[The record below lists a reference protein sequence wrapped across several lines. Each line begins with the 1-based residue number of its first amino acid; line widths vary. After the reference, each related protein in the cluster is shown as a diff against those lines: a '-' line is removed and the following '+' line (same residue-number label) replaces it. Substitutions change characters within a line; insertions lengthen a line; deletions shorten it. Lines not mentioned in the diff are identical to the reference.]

1 MGASAAAAL
10 LVTLILGNGPA
21 PDVIRARVLAFYRD
35 DRAHRWPDVLDHF
48 TVGKIAA
55 RWPAPSDDPA
65 WTRATPPDGA
75 VPCVS
80 SRGDAPSR
88 MSIDV
93 VGRWAR
99 VFVTWCDTG
108 STGEVW
114 LLRIAEEWKIA
125 RLTRDV
131 PRLDAYRAPFAPC

>member
-1 MGASAAAAL
+1 MRASARAAL
-10 LVTLILGNGPA
+10 LVTLLSGNATPQDA
-21 PDVIRARVLAFYRD
+21 IRARVLAFYRD
-35 DRAHRWPDVLDHF
+35 DRAHRWPDVLEHF

-55 RWPAPSDDPA
+55 RWPAPSGDPA
-65 WTRATPPDGA
+65 WTRAAPPGGT

-88 MSIDV
+88 ISIAV

-99 VFVTWCDTG
+99 VFVTWCDSGATD
-108 STGEVW
+108 EVW
-114 LLRIAEEWKIA
+114 LLRIGAEWKIA

>member
-1 MGASAAAAL
+1 MGLSVAAL
-10 LVTLILGNGPA
+10 LFSALSLGNTPPGA
-21 PDVIRARVLAFYRD
+21 IRARVLAFYRD

-65 WTRATPPDGA
+65 WTRAAPPAGA
-75 VPCVS
+75 APCDS
-80 SRGDAPSR
+80 SRADAPSR
-88 MSIDV
+88 MTITV

-99 VFVTWCDTG
+99 VFVTWCRSG
-108 STGEVW
+108 STDEVW
-114 LLRIAEEWKIA
+114 LLEIASDWMIA

-131 PRLDAYRAPFAPC
+131 PRLDAYGAPAAPC